1 MCIWLQRV
9 IFALRRGKAAGN
21 AFVVLAVISCM
32 LGATHLM
39 QESVYGFTVVN
50 GVVTARSG
58 FVRMDASTS
67 SSCVFCVSNG
77 DIVTITGVKKLPNGE
92 KWYKIDFGDQSG
104 YIRSDLVFKPKTKK
118 KSEDTGAQQAQ
129 STVPSVPGTDN
140 TGQSLPAVAGAVFP
154 TAVTGTVKGS
164 GVIMRE
170 KETTASNI
178 LLSLNKGATVVV
190 TGSVSGGDG
199 YVWYAVKA
207 AKNGVPFSGYIR
219 SDLLSV
225 NGDVSSAASPAAL
238 PAALPTTLPAAFPQ
252 TTPAIG
258 GTGVTG
264 AGVAATGTAS
274 VQIGSVKGLG
284 VNVRSNPVDGSVVAK
299 VSTGQQVTVTGYS
312 KADDGYI
319 WCRISFIY
327 NKMPSSGY
335 IRSDFV
341 TGIIFQ

>member
-1 MCIWLQRV
+1 MCIRLQKV
-9 IFALRRGKAAGN
+9 IFALLRGRAARN
-21 AFVVLAVISCM
+21 AFVVSAAISCM
-32 LGATHLM
+32 LCASYLM
-39 QESVYGFTVVN
+39 QVSVYGFTVVN

-58 FVRMDASTS
+58 FVRKDASTS
-67 SSCVFCVSNG
+67 SSCVFCVTNG
-77 DIVTITGVKKLPNGE
+77 DIVTLTGVKKLPNGE
-92 KWYKIDFGDQSG
+92 KWYKVEMGDQSG

-118 KSEDTGAQQAQ
+118 DKSDTQAQ
-129 STVPSVPGTDN
+129 TSQGTGN
-140 TGQSLPAVAGAVFP
+140 TGQSLPAADTVLP

-199 YVWYAVKA
+199 YIWYAVKS

-219 SDLLSV
+219 SDLLTV
-225 NGDVSSAASPAAL
+225 NGEIPAAAGTAATVPPVTL
-238 PAALPTTLPAAFPQ
+238 PAALPPTDLPAAV
-252 TTPAIG
+252 PAIG

-264 AGVAATGTAS
+264 AGAAASSVPS
-274 VQIGSVKGLG
+274 VQIGSVKGIG
-284 VNVRSNPVDGSVVAK
+284 VNVREKPVDGSVLAK
-299 VSTGQQVTVTGYS
+299 VSTGQQVTVTEYS
-312 KADDGYI
+312 RADDGYI

-341 TGIIFQ
+341 TGIIF

>member
-1 MCIWLQRV
+1 M
-9 IFALRRGKAAGN
+9 K
-21 AFVVLAVISCM
+21 
-32 LGATHLM
+32 
-39 QESVYGFTVVN
+39 ESVYGFTVVN

-77 DIVTITGVKKLPNGE
+77 DIVTITGVEKLPNGE
-92 KWYKIDFGDQSG
+92 KWYKVEMGGQSG
-104 YIRSDLVFKPKTKK
+104 FIRSDLVFKPKTKK
-118 KSEDTGAQQAQ
+118 KKDDTVAQ
-129 STVPSVPGTDN
+129 STVPAVQGADN

-170 KETTASNI
+170 KETTASGI
-178 LLSLNKGATVVV
+178 IFSLNKGATVVV
-190 TGSVSGGDG
+190 TGSVSGADG
-199 YVWYAVKA
+199 YIWYAVKA
-207 AKNGVPFSGYIR
+207 ARNGVPFSGFIR
-219 SDLLSV
+219 SDLLTV
-225 NGDVSSAASPAAL
+225 NGDVTAAAGTAATL
-238 PAALPTTLPAAFPQ
+238 PTTLPTTLPATLPSAVPD
-252 TTPAIG
+252 IG

-264 AGVAATGTAS
+264 AGAASGAAS
-274 VQIGSVKGLG
+274 VQIGTVKGMG
-284 VNVRSNPVDGSVVAK
+284 VNVRNNPVDGGVVAK

-312 KADDGYI
+312 KANDGYV

-341 TGIIFQ
+341 KGIIFQ